1 MNVYRILSP
10 RIIRGESSPIFVF
23 GTRKLSLIESSI
35 SPVISGKCDLG
46 VYGMTLNQI
55 FISLFKNRPET
66 GGVNGA
72 LLNGSGCGRG
82 AR

>member
-10 RIIRGESSPIFVF
+10 RIIRGELPPIFVF

-35 SPVISGKCDLG
+35 SPVISDICDLG

-55 FISLFKNRPET
+55 SISMFENRPET
-66 GGVNGA
+66 GLMA
-72 LLNGSGCGRG
+72 LC
-82 AR
+82 